1 MLYRKSQLECP
12 THIDRGLWLA
22 GIDALSAPGVP
33 GSSGTRGTA
42 NGMNVVGDSDREG
55 PPR

>member
-1 MLYRKSQLECP
+1 MLYRKSQFECP

-22 GIDALSAPGVP
+22 GIDALIAGTPGT
-33 GSSGTRGTA
+33 SG
-42 NGMNVVGDSDREG
+42 NGMNAVGDSDREG